1 MLVFRL
7 AVLVSTLFVSGCAHS
22 AQPLESEQAGEWLRV
37 SDRYRLIDGVPG
49 YFEVR
54 NFTNQFICGA
64 GSDFF
69 DGSLLY
75 GMQVTDEEGHPLER
89 LRGDFT
95 GQTEVRYGYN
105 ILVLPPGSTFTLF
118 NNPQSAFPLKDQH
131 RYTLEFSIYLMP
143 CDAYFEAPFRLPSA
157 RTLLFFKNAPLARGE
172 EPERLRN
179 QMVEEY
185 GERIGLGWTSTLKFD
200 FAVSDGSKATSS
212 SLR

>member
-7 AVLVSTLFVSGCAHS
+7 AVLVSTLFVSSCAHS
-22 AQPLESEQAGEWLRV
+22 AQPLESKKSSEWLRV
-37 SDRYRLIDGVPG
+37 SDRYRLNNGVPQ
-49 YFEVR
+49 FLEVK
-54 NFTNQFICGA
+54 NVTDQHICGA
-64 GSDFF
+64 ASDFF

-75 GMQVTDEEGHPLER
+75 GMQVTDEEGHPLEP

-118 NNPQSAFPLKDQH
+118 NNPRSAFPLKDQH
-131 RYTLEFSIYLMP
+131 RYTLELSIYLMS

-200 FAVSDGSKATSS
+200 FTVSDTSS